1 MRTTEGPRDQSAQ
14 SSPSPAQAF
23 GMVLDAAVGTVA
35 AKLERKTAGWIDK
48 LSAVAGENHST
59 DAIDELTDAGLDAV
73 AESGGLAQ
81 RAGAEGV
88 KARVH
93 GKSPAWA
100 AIRAV
105 WRAGTPAVRAAIV
118 TSAVAAVV
126 LLLVSPALLVV
137 YLLSWLV
144 IAAVCRSRATRQR
157 HLAAVSS

>member
-1 MRTTEGPRDQSAQ
+1 MSTTEAPTDQGAR
-14 SSPSPAQAF
+14 SSPGPAQAF

-48 LSAVAGENHST
+48 LSAVAGKNQST
-59 DAIDELTDAGLDAV
+59 DAIIELTDEGLDAV
-73 AESGGLAQ
+73 AESGGVAQ

-93 GKSPAWA
+93 GNSPAWA

-105 WRAGTPAVRAAIV
+105 WQAGTPAVRAAIV

-144 IAAVCRSRATRQR
+144 IAAVSRSRATRQR
-157 HLAAVSS
+157 QPRAA